1 MSAPAGSAPI
11 ASTPQP
17 PYYAVIFT
25 SRRGPE
31 DAEGYA
37 RMAEA
42 MAALAASQPG
52 YLGMETAR
60 DADGVGITVS
70 YWESEAAVRN
80 WKAVSAHREAQRR
93 GRSDWYVDYTVRV
106 ARVERSYTMAGSA
119 AAGLDAPA

>member
-11 ASTPQP
+11 ASTPEP

-25 SRRGPE
+25 SRRRPQ
-31 DAEGYA
+31 DPEGYA

-60 DADGVGITVS
+60 GADGVGITVS
-70 YWESEAAVRN
+70 YWDSEAAIRN
-80 WKAVSAHREAQRR
+80 WKGVVAHREAQRR
-93 GRSDWYVDYTVRV
+93 GRSDWYDNYTVRI
-106 ARVERSYTMAGSA
+106 AQVERCYTMAGSA
-119 AAGLDAPA
+119 AVGLDAPL